1 MQICK
6 ITAPSA
12 GNQDLLGN
20 TIGTLENEYP
30 TSPLPGFDGAHQS
43 CGSATQY
50 NCVKVPNHCSERAS
64 ASECHWMPARL
75 SRRRVTLRPLH
86 DHLTMAGANWQD
98 LPGRASVLRRS
109 WRVAET
115 EARPGPQERKTQ
127 LK

>member
-30 TSPLPGFDGAHQS
+30 TSPLPGFDGAHQA

-50 NCVKVPNHCSERAS
+50 NCVKVLDHCSERAS
-64 ASECHWMPARL
+64 ASECYYWMPARL
-75 SRRRVTLRPLH
+75 SRRRLTPRIFAPY
-86 DHLTMAGANWQD
+86 LTMAWANWQA
-98 LPGRASVLRRS
+98 LYNP
-109 WRVAET
+109 
-115 EARPGPQERKTQ
+115 
-127 LK
+127 